1 MAKQLP
7 VSERLSFAEVKK
19 LFETDYPASLFRV
32 VQGGVDAMFVP
43 NEVYAGND
51 YQPMRDIPSPR
62 EVEMI
67 LAKDGWHC
75 MTTDLG
81 RLWSPLKW

>member
-32 VQGGVDAMFVP
+32 VQGGVDASVNQGRP
-43 NEVYAGND
+43 GDSYH
-51 YQPMRDIPSPR
+51 YQPMRDVPPPQ
-62 EVEMI
+62 EVEML

-75 MTTDLG
+75 VTSDWG
-81 RLWSPLKW
+81 RLWLPRRW